1 MHKGQISRARC
12 ETSLENVRNLDSC
25 WNEST
30 SFYDRITL
38 IIQQK
43 RNYRKGCFLN
53 YTSSVFA

>member
-1 MHKGQISRARC
+1 MHKGPISPARC

-43 RNYRKGCFLN
+43 RNRMNCWFFKQ
-53 YTSSVFA
+53 TSSVYA

>member
-1 MHKGQISRARC
+1 MHKGPISPARC

-38 IIQQK
+38 IIQQI
-43 RNYRKGCFLN
+43 RNYRNCWF
-53 YTSSVFA
+53 FQ